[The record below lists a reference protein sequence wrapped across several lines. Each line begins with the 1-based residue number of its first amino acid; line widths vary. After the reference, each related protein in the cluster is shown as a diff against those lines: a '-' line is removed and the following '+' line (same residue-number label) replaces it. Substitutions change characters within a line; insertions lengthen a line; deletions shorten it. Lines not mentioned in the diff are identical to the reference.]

1 MGLFVAGVNPRRAVF
16 SPISQRLAD
25 GASRRALLAEVSA
38 HRSLSEG
45 LIVASGARV
54 ELYAV
59 AEEGCDAYD
68 IAAGLFGAVAEGEV
82 AGALYFAEGIDAA
95 SHLFA
100 ALCGLDEFARG
111 PREGASL
118 PGECDGLA
126 AAGEL
131 SQPGGRGLSARRACR
146 TLWPPVGRA
155 PCRRR
160 GRRPRWAMP

>member
-1 MGLFVAGVNPRRAVF
+1 MGLFVAGVNPRRPVF
-16 SPISQRLAD
+16 PSASQHLAD
-25 GASRRALLAEVSA
+25 AAARRALLGAVSG

-45 LIVASGARV
+45 LLVAADGRL

-59 AEEGCDAYD
+59 ADEGCDAYD

-111 PREGASL
+111 PGKARRFPGNATGSPLRESCRSR
-118 PGECDGLA
+118 EA
-126 AAGEL
+126 A
-131 SQPGGRGLSARRACR
+131 GLSARRACR